1 MDINLRL
8 LGRGGGSSR
17 HNKLSGKKTSVNFK
31 SFSMSGQGISLKGI
45 NKVSSQVGSFMSG
58 NAGAIIGGASGLIP
72 IVGSIMLALGG
83 LDRVFSF
90 GTNIYE
96 AHSGESML
104 SSNMKAYGKTGSSLG
119 LNIVSGFISNRLT
132 EMPRI
137 HRANLALNY
146 NQEIYNMNAYGEK
159 NKVR

>member
-1 MDINLRL
+1 MDINVRL
-8 LGRGGGSSR
+8 GGSGSKNAR
-17 HNKLSGKKTSVNFK
+17 QQKLSAKSTHSSNKTV
-31 SFSMSGQGISLKGI
+31 MQLKRLSKG
-45 NKVSSQVGSFMSG
+45 VSAMTGFASG
-58 NAGAIIGGASGLIP
+58 NAGALIGVASGSIP
-72 IVGSIMLALGG
+72 IVGSIMLALGS

-90 GTNIYE
+90 GVNIYE

-119 LNIVSGFISNRLT
+119 LNLVSGFISNRLT

>member
-1 MDINLRL
+1 MDINVR
-8 LGRGGGSSR
+8 
-17 HNKLSGKKTSVNFK
+17 
-31 SFSMSGQGISLKGI
+31 MSGSGSKNARQQKVSAKSTHSSNKTVMQLKRLSKGISAMT
-45 NKVSSQVGSFMSG
+45 SFASG
-58 NAGAIIGGASGLIP
+58 NAGAVIGLASGSIP

-83 LDRVFSF
+83 LEKIANF

-104 SSNMKAYGKTGSSLG
+104 SSNFKAYTKTGSSLG
-119 LNIVSGFISNRLT
+119 LNLVSGFISNRLT